1 MLGTRRVQ
9 LNTSDD
15 YIQPQ
20 MCVGLSKTHLIRPSA
35 TDQFRCVWCNPESL
49 YGGDSDKLTGGGK

>member
-1 MLGTRRVQ
+1 LVLLLLSLNLKRVPI
-9 LNTSDD
+9 LSD
-15 YIQPQ
+15 YRPSFVIA
-20 MCVGLSKTHLIRPSA
+20 PSA